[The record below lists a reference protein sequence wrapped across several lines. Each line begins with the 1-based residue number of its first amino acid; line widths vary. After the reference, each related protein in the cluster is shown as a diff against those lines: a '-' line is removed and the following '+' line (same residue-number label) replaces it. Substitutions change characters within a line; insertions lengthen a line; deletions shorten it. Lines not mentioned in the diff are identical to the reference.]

1 MECLGFC
8 PLNDPFLLLEIGMNA
23 FLTSCVGGFVGALF
37 AILLVQAILHY
48 RKVKKESLP
57 TGEDHKPEVPAEEP
71 KEIKSDV
78 EDKSGNQ

>member
-1 MECLGFC
+1 
-8 PLNDPFLLLEIGMNA
+8 MNA

-57 TGEDHKPEVPAEEP
+57 TGEVPAEEP
-71 KEIKSDV
+71 KETKADEENKSD
-78 EDKSGNQ
+78 NQ

>member
-1 MECLGFC
+1 
-8 PLNDPFLLLEIGMNA
+8 MNA

-48 RKVKKESLP
+48 RKVKKGSLP
-57 TGEDHKPEVPAEEP
+57 TVEDHKPEVPAEES

-78 EDKSGNQ
+78 EDKSDKQ

>member
-1 MECLGFC
+1 
-8 PLNDPFLLLEIGMNA
+8 MNA

-48 RKVKKESLP
+48 RKVKKGNLP
-57 TGEDHKPEVPAEEP
+57 TGEDHNPEVHAEEP

>member
-1 MECLGFC
+1 
-8 PLNDPFLLLEIGMNA
+8 MNA

-57 TGEDHKPEVPAEEP
+57 TGEDQKPEVPAEEP
-71 KEIKSDV
+71 KEIKAGEENKSD
-78 EDKSGNQ
+78 NQ

>member
-1 MECLGFC
+1 
-8 PLNDPFLLLEIGMNA
+8 MNA

-48 RKVKKESLP
+48 RKVKKGNLP
-57 TGEDHKPEVPAEEP
+57 TCEDHKPEVSAEEP

-78 EDKSGNQ
+78 EDKSDEQ

>member
-1 MECLGFC
+1 
-8 PLNDPFLLLEIGMNA
+8 MNA

-48 RKVKKESLP
+48 RKVKKDNLP
-57 TGEDHKPEVPAEEP
+57 TGEDHKPEVPTEEP

>member
-1 MECLGFC
+1 M
-8 PLNDPFLLLEIGMNA
+8 DA

-48 RKVKKESLP
+48 RKVKKGSLP
-57 TGEDHKPEVPAEEP
+57 TGEDLKPEIHDEEP
-71 KEIKSDV
+71 KEIKADV

>member
-1 MECLGFC
+1 
-8 PLNDPFLLLEIGMNA
+8 MNA

-57 TGEDHKPEVPAEEP
+57 TGEDPKPEVPGEDHKPEVPAEEP
-71 KEIKSDV
+71 KETKADV

>member
-1 MECLGFC
+1 MACLGFC
-8 PLNDPFLLLEIGMNA
+8 PLNDPFLLLEIDMNA

-37 AILLVQAILHY
+37 SILLVQAILHY

-71 KEIKSDV
+71 KETKADEENKSD
-78 EDKSGNQ
+78 KQ